1 MFEDMQELDQ
11 DRMVV
16 LSLKPRF
23 AEAILAGDK
32 TVELRRIEPRI
43 VVPTRALLYAATP
56 VRALLGTCV
65 ITSVR
70 SADLAVLWRE
80 YGSRTALLHHEFH
93 QYFEA
98 VDVGTALMLTQP
110 QQFTREIPL
119 QDLRATPKSFRP
131 PQSFAY
137 VDTKTGN
144 RLLRMAA
151 QPESAALGSC

>member
-1 MFEDMQELDQ
+1 MIEDMQELDQ

-32 TVELRRIEPRI
+32 TVELRRTEPKI
-43 VVPTRALLYAATP
+43 VVPTRALLYATTP

-65 ITSVR
+65 ITSVE

-80 YGSRTALLHHEFH
+80 YGSRTALLYHEFH
-93 QYFEA
+93 QYFEG
-98 VDVGTALMLTQP
+98 VDVGTALTLAQP
-110 QQFTREIPL
+110 REFSRKIPL
-119 QDLRATPKSFRP
+119 QDLRATPRSFRP

-137 VDTKTGN
+137 VDTKTGD

-151 QPESAALGSC
+151 

>member
-1 MFEDMQELDQ
+1 MIEDMQELDQ

-32 TVELRRIEPRI
+32 TVELRRTEPKI
-43 VVPTRALLYAATP
+43 VVPTRALLYATTP

-70 SADLAVLWRE
+70 SADLAVLWRD
-80 YGSRTALLHHEFH
+80 YGSRTTLLDQEFQ
-93 QYFEA
+93 QYFEG
-98 VDVGTALMLTQP
+98 VDVGTALTLTQP
-110 QQFTREIPL
+110 QAFSRQIPL
-119 QDLRATPKSFRP
+119 EDLRAKPRSFRP

-137 VDTKTGN
+137 VDTKTGD
-144 RLLRMAA
+144 RLMRMAA
-151 QPESAALGSC
+151 